1 MNPTHESDSPARTPA
16 RAADRAAM
24 EELESFD
31 SFAEPIRKGVG
42 ELGWVRPMPVQKRVI
57 PLVRAGRDMIVQA
70 VTGSGKTGAFGLPII
85 EKIDP
90 RQRAIQALV
99 LAPTRELAGQIATEM
114 TAMGR
119 HMGVETFPIYGGTAY
134 GPQLEALDRGAHVI
148 AGTPGRVLDHLKA
161 GRMKLDRL
169 RVLVFDEADE
179 LLSLGFW
186 PDMKEI
192 RSFIPNARQTG
203 LFSAT
208 MPERVKSLARQFL
221 HEPEFVSLTE
231 GGVRSPEEIEHYHCI
246 VPANAKDQW
255 LLRILEYEEPDSA
268 IIFCNTRDDVR
279 FVTAFLQRNQLDA
292 DMIQGDMNQA
302 AREKV
307 MRRIKAGELRFLVA
321 TDVAARGIDI
331 SDLSH
336 VISYSAP
343 DSPETYLHRTGRT
356 GRAGKTGTAIS
367 LVSGLDIGNF
377 KSLQAINRMTVPEK
391 KLPTEEQVQQRI
403 AQRLEVRAEQTLR
416 DVPERERKLRQD
428 TFLPIVRRLAS
439 TESGLQTLST
449 LLFPQLRRQQPARPA
464 LPAAVVMESA
474 GEDAPEPAVETAP
487 AEGGGARRR
496 SRGGRRRRGRRGS
509 SSGD

>member
-1 MNPTHESDSPARTPA
+1 MS
-16 RAADRAAM
+16 
-24 EELESFD
+24 EELESFE
-31 SFAEPIRKGVG
+31 SFAEPIRKGVAD
-42 ELGWVRPMPVQKRVI
+42 LGWVRPMPVQRRVI
-57 PLVRAGRDMIVQA
+57 PIMRAGRDMIVQA
-70 VTGSGKTGAFGLPII
+70 VTGSGKTGAFGLPIV

-90 RQRAIQALV
+90 KLRATQALV

-114 TAMGR
+114 ATIGK
-119 HMGVETFPIYGGTAY
+119 HMGVETFPIYGGTPY

-148 AGTPGRVLDHLKA
+148 AGTPGRVLDHLKS
-161 GRMKLDRL
+161 GRMRLDRL

-192 RSFIPNARQTG
+192 WSFVPDARQTG

-221 HEPEFVSLTE
+221 KEPEFVSLTE

-246 VPANAKDQW
+246 VPANEKDQW
-255 LLRILEYEEPDSA
+255 LLRILEYEDPASG

-279 FVTAFLQRNQLDA
+279 FVTAFLQRNQIDA
-292 DMIQGDMNQA
+292 DMIQGDMNQS

-307 MRRIKAGELRFLVA
+307 MKRIKAGELRFLVA

-343 DSPETYLHRTGRT
+343 DSAETYMHRTGRT

-377 KSLQAINRMTVPEK
+377 KSLQAINRMVVPEK
-391 KLPTEEQVQQRI
+391 KLPTQEQVQERI
-403 AQRLEVRAEQTLR
+403 ARRLEVRAEQSLR
-416 DVPERERKLRQD
+416 DVPDREKRLRQE
-428 TFLPIVRRLAS
+428 TYLPIVRRLAGS
-439 TESGLQTLST
+439 EAGLQTLST
-449 LLFPQLRRQQPARPA
+449 LLFEQMRRQPQRAEAAGEATVSRESGPRPA
-464 LPAAVVMESA
+464 AAA
-474 GEDAPEPAVETAP
+474 
-487 AEGGGARRR
+487 AEGGGEGRRR

-509 SSGD
+509 SGD

>member
-1 MNPTHESDSPARTPA
+1 MS
-16 RAADRAAM
+16 
-24 EELESFD
+24 EELTSFE
-31 SFAEPIRKGVG
+31 SFAEPIRKGVA
-42 ELGWVRPMPVQKRVI
+42 ELGWTRPMPVQSRAI
-57 PLVRAGRDMIVQA
+57 PLMRAGRDMIVQA

-90 RQRAIQALV
+90 KLGATQALV
-99 LAPTRELAGQIATEM
+99 LAPTRELAGQIANEM
-114 TAMGR
+114 NAMGR
-119 HMGVETFPIYGGTAY
+119 HMGVDTIPIYGGTAY
-134 GPQLEALDRGAHVI
+134 GPQLEALDRGVPI
-148 AGTPGRVLDHLKA
+148 VAGTPGRVLDHLKS

-169 RVLVFDEADE
+169 RVLIFDEADE

-192 RSFIPNARQTG
+192 RRFVPDARLTG

-221 HEPEFVSLTE
+221 KEPEFLSLTE

-246 VPANAKDQW
+246 VPANEKDQW
-255 LLRILEYEEPDSA
+255 LLRIVEYEDPDSA

-292 DMIQGDMNQA
+292 DMIQGDMNQS
-302 AREKV
+302 ARDKV

-343 DSPETYLHRTGRT
+343 DSPEVYLHRTGRT

-391 KLPTEEQVQQRI
+391 KLPTAEQVQQRI
-403 AQRLEVRAEQTLR
+403 AQRLEVRAEQSLR
-416 DVPERERKLRQD
+416 EVPERERRLRQD
-428 TFLPIVRRLAS
+428 TYLPIVRQLAS
-439 TESGLQTLST
+439 TDSGLQTLST
-449 LLFPQLRRQQPARPA
+449 LLFQQLRGQPAQASAAENGSEEGPA
-464 LPAAVVMESA
+464 GSASVPLAA
-474 GEDAPEPAVETAP
+474 D
-487 AEGGGARRR
+487 GGGRRR
-496 SRGGRRRRGRRGS
+496 RGGKRRRGRRGS
-509 SSGD
+509 SGD